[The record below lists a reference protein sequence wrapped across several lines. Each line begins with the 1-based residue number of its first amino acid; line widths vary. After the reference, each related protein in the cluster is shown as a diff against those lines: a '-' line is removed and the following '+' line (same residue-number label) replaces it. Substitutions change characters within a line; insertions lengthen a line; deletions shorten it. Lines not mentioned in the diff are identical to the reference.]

1 MWAVKDHSSCYN
13 VTELKVFSKEVIFMS
28 MVYHFAKSFFCEQGN
43 SYRVYIFLET
53 MTIQTYLRKGI
64 TFSNYILIL
73 LHESLK
79 TYSKTGIS
87 LGLRDISAMKFSKDW
102 NPVYELLTVKLA
114 TLNYERISM
123 FSKIWHDT
131 ISYGFCN
138 KK

>member
-1 MWAVKDHSSCYN
+1 
-13 VTELKVFSKEVIFMS
+13 MS
-28 MVYHFAKSFFCEQGN
+28 MVYHFAKSFFCEEGN
-43 SYRVYIFLET
+43 YYRVYIFLES
-53 MTIQTYLRKGI
+53 MTIQMYLRKGI
-64 TFSNYILIL
+64 TFSNSILIL

-123 FSKIWHDT
+123 FSKI
-131 ISYGFCN
+131 
-138 KK
+138 